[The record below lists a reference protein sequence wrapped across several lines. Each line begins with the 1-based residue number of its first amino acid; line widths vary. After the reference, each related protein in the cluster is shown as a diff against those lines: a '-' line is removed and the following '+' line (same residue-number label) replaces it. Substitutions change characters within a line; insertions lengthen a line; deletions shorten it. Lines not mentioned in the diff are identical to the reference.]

1 MIKKTQ
7 NKTNVATQ
15 AIEFLKKYWLFI
27 TALLIGIPYLKRYM
41 DEQAEKTRQAKL
53 QLQVEGKIA
62 NAQVIVDNR
71 QTENQ
76 NPLTQAQKRL
86 KITASKELHAAS
98 QKLASDFGF
107 LQQAKLV
114 NWYDYLNPL
123 NIQTVAGT
131 LSENDIAI
139 RETLVLYRN
148 YFDKLEKLYYEV
160 DTNSR
165 SLRKDILQYLDS
177 KELKYLRKYL
187 KI

>member
-1 MIKKTQ
+1 MIKKTP
-7 NKTNVATQ
+7 NKTNLATQ
-15 AIEFLKKYWLFI
+15 VIEFVKKYWLFI

-41 DEQAEKTRQAKL
+41 DEQAEKTRQASAQNKL
-53 QLQVEGKIA
+53 DGIKADTIIIKETQFVTNL
-62 NAQVIVDNR
+62 
-71 QTENQ
+71 
-76 NPLTQAQKRL
+76 NPLTQKQRRL

-107 LQQAKLV
+107 LYADQG
-114 NWYDYLNPL
+114 NWYDFMNPRGW
-123 NIQTVAGT
+123 T
-131 LSENDIAI
+131 ENDKAI

-165 SLRKDILQYLDS
+165 SLRKDILQLLNAD
-177 KELKYLRKYL
+177 ELKYLRKYL